1 MEDDY
6 TPEGNSGRS
15 GRVKPSLAHLYYML
29 TACNGFRIYYKSKSA
44 FFFFLPHLRLVFLQ
58 MQDKELV
65 AVQTS
70 RSFDLYCH
78 TNFCC
83 FISGMSLIAWQF
95 YQPSAG
101 FFFFVFCF
109 LCNGMDHYWIRE
121 RDEAKITHS
130 ASSSFYWHECFYRIP
145 TDF

>member
-44 FFFFLPHLRLVFLQ
+44 FFIYFFCH
-58 MQDKELV
+58 KELV

-95 YQPSAG
+95 FQPSAG
-101 FFFFVFCF
+101 FFLFFVFSAMAWTIIGSGK
-109 LCNGMDHYWIRE
+109 GMRQKLLTQHYPVFIGMSVFTGFPLTF
-121 RDEAKITHS
+121 KGGV
-130 ASSSFYWHECFYRIP
+130 
-145 TDF
+145 

>member
-44 FFFFLPHLRLVFLQ
+44 FFNLFFCH
-58 MQDKELV
+58 KELV

-95 YQPSAG
+95 FQPSAG
-101 FFFFVFCF
+101 FFCF
-109 LCNGMDHYWIRE
+109 LF
-121 RDEAKITHS
+121 S
-130 ASSSFYWHECFYRIP
+130 LQWHGP
-145 TDF
+145 LLDPGKG

>member
-44 FFFFLPHLRLVFLQ
+44 FFIYFFCH
-58 MQDKELV
+58 KELV

-95 YQPSAG
+95 FQPSAG
-101 FFFFVFCF
+101 FFLFFVFSAMAWTIIGSGK
-109 LCNGMDHYWIRE
+109 GMRQKLLTQHYSVFIGMSVFTGFPLTF
-121 RDEAKITHS
+121 KGGV
-130 ASSSFYWHECFYRIP
+130 
-145 TDF
+145 

>member
-29 TACNGFRIYYKSKSA
+29 TACNGFRIYYKCKSA
-44 FFFFLPHLRLVFLQ
+44 FFIYFFCH
-58 MQDKELV
+58 KELV

-70 RSFDLYCH
+70 CSFDLYCH

-95 YQPSAG
+95 FQPSAG
-101 FFFFVFCF
+101 FFCF
-109 LCNGMDHYWIRE
+109 LF
-121 RDEAKITHS
+121 S
-130 ASSSFYWHECFYRIP
+130 LQWHGP
-145 TDF
+145 LLDPGKG